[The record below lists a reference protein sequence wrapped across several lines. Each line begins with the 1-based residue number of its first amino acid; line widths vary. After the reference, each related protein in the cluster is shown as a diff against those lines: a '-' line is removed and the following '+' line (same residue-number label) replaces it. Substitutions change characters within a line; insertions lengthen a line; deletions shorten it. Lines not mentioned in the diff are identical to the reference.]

1 MRPDWLKVL
10 SKMKQLTWLKPGDR
24 AKTPKHADFDD
35 WEPVAAGP
43 VVDGDRNN
51 DALHPYLW
59 LQRSKPDTLWLG
71 IHERCPPWLFLNAGK
86 TSKSVLAALKHAQ
99 PEDGRKRTRHLRC
112 FIGFTRSMAELEN
125 RFVLSANIDSF
136 PLRLGTAAAEKVP
149 APEEQ
154 LLIIESEFQARFSAS
169 RIVLRG
175 LIDVVPDARL
185 VIGDIAYPP
194 SKYDEAVARVNAH
207 RGLSLPLDLQLD
219 VAAVL
224 SELPI
229 KTEAECHGEVVSG
242 PEPGIF
248 LFALCLMELGNPRR
262 IEAVLKKYE
271 NEGEMQAR
279 VAKGAR
285 AMLLGHAA

>member
-1 MRPDWLKVL
+1 MRPDWLEALTKV
-10 SKMKQLTWLKPGDR
+10 KQLTWLEPGDR

-35 WEPVAAGP
+35 WEPVAAAP
-43 VVDGDRNN
+43 VVEGDRNN
-51 DALHPYLW
+51 DALQPYLW

-71 IHERCPPWLFLNAGK
+71 FHERCPPWLFVDAGK
-86 TSKSVLAALKHAQ
+86 TSKSVLAVLKHAR
-99 PEDGRKRTRHLRC
+99 PDDGRKRTRRLRC

-125 RFVLSANIDSF
+125 RFVLSANLDSF
-136 PLRLGTAAAEKVP
+136 PLRLGTAATEKVP
-149 APEEQ
+149 EPEEQ

-169 RIVLRG
+169 RLVLRG
-175 LIDVVPDARL
+175 LSDVMPDARL

-194 SKYDEAVARVNAH
+194 SKHGEAVARVNAQQ
-207 RGLSLPLDLQLD
+207 GLSLPLDLPLD

-224 SELPI
+224 SELPV
-229 KTEAECHGEVVSG
+229 KTEAECHGEVASG

-248 LFALCLMELGNPRR
+248 LFALSLMELGDAKR

-271 NEGEMQAR
+271 HEGELQAR

-285 AMLLGHAA
+285 AMLLGAR